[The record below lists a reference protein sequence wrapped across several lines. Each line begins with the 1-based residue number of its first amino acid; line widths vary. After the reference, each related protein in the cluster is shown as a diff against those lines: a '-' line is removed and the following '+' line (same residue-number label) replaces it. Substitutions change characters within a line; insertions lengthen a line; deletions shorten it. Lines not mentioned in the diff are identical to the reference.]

1 MSSPRRPDSHH
12 AHDAFFKQVFSQL
25 AHARELIQRYAPPEV
40 VGLLNLDTLERMETS
55 FVDDEL
61 KQHFADLAFRAHTIA
76 GGETYIC
83 LLFEHKS
90 YPERWVALQL
100 LRYILLVWEFEH
112 KQGRKKLPV
121 VFPLVVYHGR
131 QKWRVR
137 RDLHGLVDLK
147 DLADLA
153 RYVPSFEYHLFDLT
167 ALDDT
172 QISGVGLVDVAL
184 GAMKHIFDAR
194 ILRVIE
200 QILQNFRAMPV
211 DQRRAALEVVLRYIM
226 SSAETLDKGQFV
238 QLVEDSKYDIEARE
252 DVMTL
257 AQQLIL
263 EGELRGKQVGLLEGK
278 QVGLIEGELRGKQ
291 VGLLEGKQMG
301 LLIGRMEVALRL
313 FRRKFKSV
321 PDDVTRLLN
330 HLSADQLADFGEAI
344 LDFASIDDARA
355 WLAALLTP
363 KQ

>member
-1 MSSPRRPDSHH
+1 M
-12 AHDAFFKQVFSQL
+12 
-25 AHARELIQRYAPPEV
+25 
-40 VGLLNLDTLERMETS
+40 
-55 FVDDEL
+55 
-61 KQHFADLAFRAHTIA
+61 
-76 GGETYIC
+76 
-83 LLFEHKS
+83 
-90 YPERWVALQL
+90 ALQL

-147 DLADLA
+147 DLTGLA

-167 ALDDT
+167 ALDDAR
-172 QISGVGLVDVAL
+172 ISGVGLVDVAL

-194 ILRVIE
+194 ILGVIE
-200 QILQNFRAMPV
+200 QILQNFRAMPA

-263 EGELRGKQVGLLEGK
+263 EGKQVGLLEGELRGK
-278 QVGLIEGELRGKQ
+278 QVGLIEGELR
-291 VGLLEGKQMG
+291 GKQMG

-344 LDFASIDDARA
+344 LDFVSIDDARA
-355 WLAALLTP
+355 WLASLLTP